1 MIKHI
6 TFFSLHLVMTR
17 KPNAKIEATVRI
29 YLIPKNEFKILN
41 GKPMISDEY
50 LVYESK
56 KKGIMKQGTL

>member
-1 MIKHI
+1 
-6 TFFSLHLVMTR
+6 MTR